1 MMHTDEI
8 RYYFDKG
15 YRRYDIAEIVARK
28 EKLEFEEALWIVE
41 QYILAYKKRRK
52 QIHEAVR
59 N

>member
-1 MMHTDEI
+1 MHTDEI